1 MSIQSDSDVM
11 QRNLRSLSAI
21 DPFAHKIVDHG
32 LHVAVYSFN
41 SEQRAWKRDDVAGPF
56 FIYQRKDRPFF
67 SFIIVNRQNPQ
78 DFIRPIMPNMN
89 FELNSPYIFINNNE
103 ENIIGLWFTN
113 ESDCSKAYK
122 LFQELQQLSML
133 KELPPPPISEKKD
146 FIKLLTQGNL
156 SVKKLNNNN
165 I

>member
-1 MSIQSDSDVM
+1 MSIQMDSDVM
-11 QRNLRSLSAI
+11 QRNLRSLTAI

-41 SEQRAWKRDDVAGPF
+41 SEQHAWKRDDVAGPF

-78 DFIRPIMPNMN
+78 DFIRPILPNMN

-113 ESDCSKAYK
+113 ESDCTKAYK
-122 LFQELQQLSML
+122 LFQELQHLSML
-133 KELPPPPISEKKD
+133 KELPPPPPASEKKD

-156 SVKKLNNNN
+156 VVKKLNNN